1 MKKKII
7 PVLIAIVL
15 IIVVFGI
22 AFGGKIIDRYSYSK
36 ERADLNE
43 IYAMQDETDTAIVLQ
58 DEIIE
63 QRAKLLDGTYYVAL
77 STAQELFNDRFYE
90 DAGEGLLLYT
100 LPEAIVRTVVGT
112 SEVSIGEENKSFDYI
127 LSRYVGDTL
136 YVALDYVKQYSNF
149 SYEAFTDPNRLQI
162 YTSWDQR
169 QIGYLD
175 QGKDGRCCHWLC
187 REQAAA

>member
-77 STAQELFNDRFYE
+77 STAKELFNDRFYE

-100 LPEAIVRTVVGT
+100 LPEAIVER
-112 SEVSIGEENKSFDYI
+112 
-127 LSRYVGDTL
+127 LS
-136 YVALDYVKQYSNF
+136 
-149 SYEAFTDPNRLQI
+149 
-162 YTSWDQR
+162 
-169 QIGYLD
+169 
-175 QGKDGRCCHWLC
+175 
-187 REQAAA
+187 EQAKSVSGRRTRASIISFPAM

>member
-77 STAQELFNDRFYE
+77 STAKERFNDRFYE

-100 LPEAIVRTVVGT
+100 LPEAIVER
-112 SEVSIGEENKSFDYI
+112 
-127 LSRYVGDTL
+127 LS
-136 YVALDYVKQYSNF
+136 
-149 SYEAFTDPNRLQI
+149 
-162 YTSWDQR
+162 
-169 QIGYLD
+169 
-175 QGKDGRCCHWLC
+175 
-187 REQAAA
+187 EQAKSVSGRRTRASIISFPAM

>member
-77 STAQELFNDRFYE
+77 STFLMTGFMRTQEKDFCFIHFPKP
-90 DAGEGLLLYT
+90 LLERLS
-100 LPEAIVRTVVGT
+100 EHAKSVSGRRTRA
-112 SEVSIGEENKSFDYI
+112 SIISFP
-127 LSRYVGDTL
+127 
-136 YVALDYVKQYSNF
+136 AM
-149 SYEAFTDPNRLQI
+149 
-162 YTSWDQR
+162 
-169 QIGYLD
+169 
-175 QGKDGRCCHWLC
+175 
-187 REQAAA
+187 

>member
-43 IYAMQDETDTAIVLQ
+43 IYAIQDETDTAIVLQ

-90 DAGEGLLLYT
+90 DA
-100 LPEAIVRTVVGT
+100 
-112 SEVSIGEENKSFDYI
+112 
-127 LSRYVGDTL
+127 
-136 YVALDYVKQYSNF
+136 
-149 SYEAFTDPNRLQI
+149 
-162 YTSWDQR
+162 
-169 QIGYLD
+169 
-175 QGKDGRCCHWLC
+175 
-187 REQAAA
+187 